1 MRNKFLGG
9 ILWHP
14 HQEKAHQ
21 KTGQIQGKVHQKTQE
36 ERRLMQGVEEPR
48 LNQKEKM

>member
-21 KTGQIQGKVHQKTQE
+21 KTGQIQGKVYQKVQE
-36 ERRLMQGVEEPR
+36 RQRLMQGAEEHL
-48 LNQKEKM
+48 LNQEGKM